1 MALAT
6 ITVSTSILNNNI
18 QIISI
23 SGKMRMKDTT
33 ELENIII
40 GLLSKGQIQ
49 ILLDFSQT
57 NYINS
62 RVIATIVNYARETQ
76 KKGGDIKII
85 KPSKKVYEILSLG
98 EFDRFLSIYNSEQE
112 AIDQFSTFNN
122 T

>member
-62 RVIATIVNYARETQ
+62 RVIATIVNYAREAQ
-76 KKGGDIKII
+76 QKGGDIKII
-85 KPSKKVYEILSLG
+85 KPSNKVYEILSIG
-98 EFDRFLSIYNSEQE
+98 QFDRFLAIHNSEQ
-112 AIDQFSTFNN
+112 
-122 T
+122 